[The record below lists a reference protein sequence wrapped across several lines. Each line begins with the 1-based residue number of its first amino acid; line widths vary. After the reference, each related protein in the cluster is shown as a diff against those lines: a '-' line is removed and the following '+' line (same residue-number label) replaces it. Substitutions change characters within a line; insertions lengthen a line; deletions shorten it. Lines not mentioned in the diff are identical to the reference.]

1 MVARKRYFAHF
12 GDHFVGF
19 YFVNNGNLMKVVLLT
34 VFQCFLLAGGQVSF
48 KLAVEKITKFQFT
61 PAYFADILTNWWLLA
76 SGIMLISATVLW
88 AYILK
93 YFPFSVAY
101 PITAF
106 AYVFGMLAAIL
117 IFNESVPFTRWIG
130 VGLIVLGAFF
140 IAK

>member
-1 MVARKRYFAHF
+1 
-12 GDHFVGF
+12 
-19 YFVNNGNLMKVVLLT
+19 MKVIFLT
-34 VFQCFLLAGGQVSF
+34 ICQCFLLACGQVSF

-61 PAYFADILTNWWLLA
+61 WAYFTDILTNWWLLA
-76 SGIMLISATVLW
+76 SGILLISTTVLW

-93 YFPFSVAY
+93 HYQFSVVY

-117 IFNESVPFTRWIG
+117 IFNESVSFTRWIG
-130 VGLIVLGAFF
+130 VGLIIMGVFF